1 MRRIALLALAA
12 AVAAV
17 LAVPAA
23 QAKPWPTT
31 ISLPNGWLPE
41 GIAIGKGH
49 VFYAGS
55 RANGAVYA
63 GDLRTGQAI
72 SPTPLVPGVAG
83 RVATGLKESHGMLFV
98 SGANTGKAW
107 VFDAKTGAQLREYQL
122 VPAATSSFINDV
134 VVTHDAAWFTD
145 SRDDVLYRVALG
157 KGHQPAAAATQ
168 LQLTGDF
175 QLGAPNQFNLNG
187 IEATPNGKTLLAI
200 QSFNGKLYAIDARTG
215 AAKLVDV
222 GGANLTNG
230 DGILLHGH
238 TLYVVRNQNN
248 EIAVLDMSHDFT
260 SGKLVRTITD
270 PAFDV
275 PTTIAEHGNRLYAV
289 NARFTTPPTPATTYT
304 IVQVRR

>member
-12 AVAAV
+12 AL

-23 QAKPWPTT
+23 LAKPFPKT

-41 GIAIGKGH
+41 GIATGKGNT
-49 VFYAGS
+49 FWAGS
-55 RANGAVYA
+55 RANGAVSR
-63 GDLRTGQAI
+63 GDLRTGLGDPYI
-72 SPTPLVPGVAG
+72 PGATG
-83 RVATGLKESHGMLFV
+83 RVATGLKESHGLLFV

-107 VFDAKTGAQLREYQL
+107 VFDVKTKAQLREYQL
-122 VPAATSSFINDV
+122 AAPGTSFINDV

-157 KGHQPAAAATQ
+157 KGHEPAAAATQ

-175 QLGAPNQFNLNG
+175 QLVAGQFNLNG
-187 IEATPNGKTLLAI
+187 IDATPNGKTLLAI
-200 QSFNGKLYAIDARTG
+200 QSVNGKLYAIDAATG

-222 GGANLTNG
+222 GGATLTNG

-248 EIAVLDMSHDFT
+248 EIAVLRLSHDFT

-270 PAFDV
+270 PGFDV
-275 PTTIAEHGNRLYAV
+275 PTTIAEKGNRLYAV
-289 NARFTTPPTPATTYT
+289 NARFSTPPTPDTPYT